1 MKAWLSIV
9 ALAVPLTGC
18 AGQMTDRASRVRM
31 AEADAVKECQFLGQV
46 TGTSTLTGVA
56 RHSGYQN
63 AINELLDEAAG
74 RGASHVLLSRDN
86 RPAYWTFAQNVRGE
100 AYRCK
105 Q

>member
-1 MKAWLSIV
+1 MKALIATV
-9 ALAVPLTGC
+9 ALASSLTGC
-18 AGQMTDRASRVRM
+18 AGQMTERASRVRM
-31 AEADAVKECQFLGQV
+31 AEAEAVKECQFLGQV
-46 TGTSTLTGVA
+46 TGTSTLTGIA

-63 AINELLDEAAG
+63 ALNELLDEAAE
-74 RGASHVLLSRDN
+74 RGASHVMLSRDS